1 MNRKATNRMAITG
14 YLCLVTS
21 IFIMGMTA
29 TVDAQYYSSN
39 AIQVSKDSY
48 YLVEKYSDHISELS
62 KVISVVAK
70 KKPIRN
76 ILEEI
81 AHKAN
86 LGIAYNA
93 ELGFLDNKININQRK
108 ATVGSILQKV
118 LGNTGYRAAI
128 SRTREIIFVKRPP
141 LPKAS
146 NEVMQKELTGQVVN
160 AENGN
165 SLPGVNVVV
174 KGTTNGTSTNAN
186 GRFSLTVAD
195 DAQTLVFSFVGF
207 EKQEVPIGNRTE
219 FNIQL
224 QPAVESL
231 ENVVVV
237 GYGTQQN
244 KDVTGSIS
252 SVGSDKL
259 ENVPVT
265 SFEGALQGRI
275 AGVNISET
283 TGEPGATPQ
292 IKVRGTGSISAGN
305 SPLFVID
312 GLPITKNTD
321 LQGNLFR
328 RRAAFTP
335 PKANPLATLNP
346 NDIQSIDVLKDASAA
361 AIYGSRGSNGV
372 ILITTKKGA
381 HQGQPQIRF
390 SSYAGVQNAMNIPDM
405 MDSEELIAYTKDSR
419 NNYYLQEYNPT
430 DPASPNYNQ
439 NYSPDNNAGR
449 PADDFALIPNKYVNW
464 DGTNTDWL
472 DLVFSPASLS
482 NYNLSV
488 SGGSQDITYYL
499 SGGYYNQNGIVEG
512 SGFDRYTLKANLVA
526 DLSDRFQIGANIN
539 GAFTKHDRL
548 PTSAPYF
555 ARPPGIVYSAMV
567 HSPVIKPNNSDGT
580 PNQLN
585 GQSYLG
591 GGTTSASNPLA
602 IMQAV
607 SDNIDNNRLFGNLF
621 AQFDITPEL
630 YFKTF
635 VGGDLNSYQ
644 REFYR
649 GNTLLYRTATEPEP
663 YAQQSSAEGLN
674 WVWENTLN
682 YSTNFGEDHQFK
694 ALIGYTAQKE
704 TDKQNSVIAQNFP
717 DDQVKTVNGGVI
729 VGGSGQETQ
738 WSLVSMLARINYNF
752 KSRYLLTATI
762 RSDRSSRFG
771 SDNQTGIFPSVS
783 LGWRIANEPFMQS
796 ADFLS
801 QLKLRA
807 SYGLTGNFLIPNY
820 GSISLL
826 GESNY
831 VLNNQEVSGL
841 GPSTLG
847 NSELSWETTRQLDV
861 GLDFSFLNDRIYGS
875 TDFYYS
881 RTKDLLLEVTIPSAL
896 GFQSAL
902 TNIGE
907 VENKGFEFSVTSR
920 NTVGTFQWST
930 DLNFSTNRN
939 EVLALGPKGDAIL
952 SAGAAGIRHITRVGD
967 AIGSYYGYVVDG
979 IYQSQQE
986 INNSP
991 TDTQAPDPRPGD
1003 FKFKDVNG
1011 DGQITPDD
1019 RTVTG
1024 SYFPDFTYGMTNRFY
1039 YKNFDLSVFIQGVQ
1053 GRQILNL
1060 TDRHMKNGE
1069 ANFNS
1074 YAIEND
1080 RWISPSQPGN
1090 GEIPRA
1096 DRNSALHGNNNRPS
1110 SYQVED
1116 GSYVRIKNVTLGFN
1130 LPTKWLDGAAQKVRI
1145 YVQGTNLFM
1154 FTPYRGFNPEVNL
1167 QAGSSLTP
1175 GEDYGAY
1182 PLSRTITAGID
1193 ITF

>member
-1 MNRKATNRMAITG
+1 MKGKATNKVAIAG
-14 YLCLVTS
+14 FLCFVTS
-21 IFIMGMTA
+21 FFITGMTA
-29 TVDAQYYSSN
+29 TVDAQYYTSN
-39 AIQVSKDSY
+39 SNQVYNNSY

-62 KVISVVAK
+62 KVISVEAR
-70 KKPIRN
+70 KKPIRD
-76 ILEEI
+76 ILEEV

-93 ELGFLDNKININQRK
+93 ELSFLDKKTNVNFYKM
-108 ATVGSILQKV
+108 TVGAVLQH
-118 LGNTGYRAAI
+118 LLLDTGYRAAI
-128 SRTREIIFVKRPP
+128 SKTREIVFIKRPP

-146 NEVMQKELTGQVVN
+146 TVLPDKEITGTVVN

-174 KGTTNGTSTNAN
+174 KGTTNGTSTDEN

-207 EKQEVPIGNRTE
+207 KKQEVAIGNRTQ
-219 FNIQL
+219 FNIKL
-224 QPAVESL
+224 EPDIESL
-231 ENVVVV
+231 EDVVVV
-237 GYGTQQN
+237 GYGTQQ
-244 KDVTGSIS
+244 KQDVTGSIS
-252 SVGSDKL
+252 SVGSEKL

-265 SFEGALQGRI
+265 SFENAIQGQI
-275 AGVNISET
+275 AGVNVEET

-292 IKVRGTGSISAGN
+292 IKIRGTGSISAGN
-305 SPLFVID
+305 SPLYVID
-312 GLPITKNTD
+312 GLPISKNTN
-321 LQGNLFR
+321 LQGDLFR

-346 NDIQSIDVLKDASAA
+346 GDIESIEVLKDASAA

-372 ILITTKKGA
+372 ILITTKKGS
-381 HQGQPQIRF
+381 HGGSTQVNF
-390 SSYAGVQNAMNIPDM
+390 SSYAGVQNAVNVPDM
-405 MDSEELIAYTKDSR
+405 MNSEELIAYTKDSR
-419 NNYYLQEYNPT
+419 NNYYVQEYNPT
-430 DPASPNYNQ
+430 DPNSAGYNP
-439 NYSPDNNAGR
+439 NYSPDNNNGR
-449 PADDFALIPNKYVNW
+449 PNDDFALIPDKYVNW

-472 DLVFSPASLS
+472 DLVLSPASMS
-482 NYNLSV
+482 NYDLSV
-488 SGGSQDITYYL
+488 AGGTDDVSYYL
-499 SGGYYNQNGIVEG
+499 SGGYFNQNGIVDG
-512 SGFDRYTLKANLVA
+512 SGFDRYTLKANIVT

-548 PTSAPYF
+548 PASAPYF
-555 ARPPGIVYSAMV
+555 ARPPGIIYSAMV
-567 HSPVIKPNNSDGT
+567 QSPIIKPYNSDGE
-580 PNQLN
+580 PNQLDN
-585 GQSYLG
+585 QSYLG

-602 IMQAV
+602 IMNAV
-607 SDNIDNNRLFGNLF
+607 SDNIDNNRLFGNLY
-621 AQFDITPEL
+621 AQFDITKNL

-635 VGGDLNSYQ
+635 IGGDLDSYQ
-644 REFYR
+644 RSFYR
-649 GNTLLYRTATEPEP
+649 GNSLLYRTATEGEP

-682 YSTNFGEDHQFK
+682 YSTNLGEDHQLT
-694 ALIGYTAQKE
+694 ALLGYTAQKE

-729 VGGSGQETQ
+729 VGGSGLEEQ
-738 WSLVSMLARINYNF
+738 WSLVSMLARFNYSYKN
-752 KSRYLLTATI
+752 RYLLTGTI

-783 LGWRIANEPFMQS
+783 VGWRLANEPFMES

-801 QLKLRA
+801 ELKLRA

-820 GSISLL
+820 GSVGLL

-831 VLNNQEVSGL
+831 ILNNQEVSGL

-847 NSELSWETTRQLDV
+847 NSELSWETTRQLDI
-861 GLDFSFLNDRIYGS
+861 GLDFSFLNDRIYGA
-875 TDFYYS
+875 TDYYYS

-896 GFQSAL
+896 GFQTAL

-907 VENKGFEFSVTSR
+907 IENEGFEFSITSR
-920 NTVGTFQWST
+920 NLVGGFQWST
-930 DLNFSTNRN
+930 DFNIATNRN
-939 EVLALGPKGDAIL
+939 QVLRLGSEGDAIL

-967 AIGSYYGYVVDG
+967 PIGSYYGYVVEG
-979 IYQSQQE
+979 IYQSQEE
-986 INNSP
+986 IDNAP

-1011 DGQITPDD
+1011 DGKITPED

-1024 SYFPDFTYGMTNRFY
+1024 NYQPDYTFGITNRFY
-1039 YKNFDLSVFIQGVQ
+1039 YKNFDLSVFIQGVE
-1053 GRQILNL
+1053 GREILNL

-1074 YAIEND
+1074 YAVENN
-1080 RWISPSQPGN
+1080 RWISPQQPGN
-1090 GEIPRA
+1090 GEVPRA

-1110 SYQVED
+1110 SFQVED
-1116 GSYVRIKNVTLGFN
+1116 GSYIRIKNVTLGYN
-1130 LPTKWLDGAAQKVRI
+1130 LPTTWLRGVAKKIRVYA
-1145 YVQGTNLFM
+1145 QGTNLFI
-1154 FTPYRGFNPEVNL
+1154 FTDYSGFNPEVNL

-1175 GEDYGAY
+1175 GQDYGAY

-1193 ITF
+1193 IAF